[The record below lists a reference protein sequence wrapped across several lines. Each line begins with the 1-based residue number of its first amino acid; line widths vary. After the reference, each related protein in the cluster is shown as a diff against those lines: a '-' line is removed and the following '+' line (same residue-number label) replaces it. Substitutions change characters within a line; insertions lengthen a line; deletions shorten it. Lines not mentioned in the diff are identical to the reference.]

1 MTEGRRRANA
11 IRNWRHGLRSRSG
24 ITAKDVLRAK
34 LQQRLPG
41 AAEII
46 DAYARSATGDLSAT
60 DALAVKAMAE
70 TALLQQLT
78 MQDVL
83 ARGPVT
89 EEPMVSKEGEVV
101 GSRVKAHPGLS
112 ALRHLNEQL
121 GFTAEQ
127 LLITRK
133 GDAERL
139 RQRAMQRRELE
150 RRARLVEFIRNN
162 PRRLPSPPPPDS
174 ENIDEEHWLLEPS
187 DRAN

>member
-1 MTEGRRRANA
+1 MTEARRRANA
-11 IRNWRHGLRSRSG
+11 IRNWKHGLCSRSG
-24 ITAKDVLRAK
+24 IAPRDVLRAK

-112 ALRHLNEQL
+112 ALRHLSEQL

-174 ENIDEEHWLLEPS
+174 ENIDEEHWLVEPS

>member
-1 MTEGRRRANA
+1 MDDTAKPRRKHRRKVGRPRKWRMTEGRRRANA

-89 EEPMVSKEGEVV
+89 EEPELAPLH
-101 GSRVKAHPGLS
+101 RTLTQ
-112 ALRHLNEQL
+112 ALRV
-121 GFTAEQ
+121 A
-127 LLITRK
+127 
-133 GDAERL
+133 
-139 RQRAMQRRELE
+139 
-150 RRARLVEFIRNN
+150 
-162 PRRLPSPPPPDS
+162 
-174 ENIDEEHWLLEPS
+174 
-187 DRAN
+187 